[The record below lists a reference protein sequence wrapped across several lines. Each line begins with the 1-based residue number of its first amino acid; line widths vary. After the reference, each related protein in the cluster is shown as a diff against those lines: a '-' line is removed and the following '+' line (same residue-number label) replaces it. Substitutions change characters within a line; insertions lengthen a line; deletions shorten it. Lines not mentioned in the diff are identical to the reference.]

1 MKIKRIVLIILLL
14 LLPALALEYTSRPSP
29 SGPEVYFLDVGQ
41 GDAILIR
48 NSSGKNILIDGGPD
62 ELVLEKIGRIL
73 PYTDRKIDVMI
84 LTHPHADHLI
94 GLIAILK
101 RYQVDNVI
109 YTGANYSDAS
119 YRHFKELISQKASK
133 ITLAQSDISLDLDN
147 NCSLD
152 ILFPFTSLS
161 DQDFKN
167 INNSSIVSELGC
179 GQNKILLT
187 GDAEKEVEKDLLE
200 NYPDLQAQVLK
211 LGHHGSKTAST
222 LEFLEQVNPNLAI
235 ILVGKDNKYNLPSPE
250 ILENLQELGPK
261 VIRTDIDGGLKIW
274 LSETGLN
281 YQKL

>member
-1 MKIKRIVLIILLL
+1 MKIKRIFLILLLL
-14 LLPALALEYTSRPSP
+14 LLPALVLEYTSKPSL
-29 SGPEVYFLDVGQ
+29 SGLEVYFLDVGQ

-48 NSSGKNILIDGGPD
+48 NSFGQNILIDGGPD
-62 ELVLEKIGRIL
+62 ELILEKIGRIL
-73 PYTDRKIDVMI
+73 PYTDRQIDVMI

-94 GLIAILK
+94 GLIAVLK

-109 YTGANYSDAS
+109 YTGANYSNAS
-119 YRHFKELISQKASK
+119 YRYFRELISQKVPR
-133 ITLAQSDISLDLDN
+133 ITLAESNISLDLGDDCYLN
-147 NCSLD
+147 
-152 ILFPFTSLS
+152 ILFPFTDISG
-161 DQDFKN
+161 QDFKN

-179 GQNKILLT
+179 GANKILLT

-222 LEFLEQVNPNLAI
+222 LEFLEQVNPSLAI

-250 ILENLQELGPK
+250 TLENLKELGLK
-261 VIRTDIDGGLKIW
+261 VIRTDIAGGLKIW
-274 LSETGLN
+274 LTETGLN

>member
-1 MKIKRIVLIILLL
+1 MKIKRIVLITLLL
-14 LLPALALEYTSRPSP
+14 ILPALVLKYSSKPSP
-29 SGPEVYFLDVGQ
+29 AGLEVYFLDVGQ

-48 NSSGKNILIDGGPD
+48 NSQGKNILIDGGPD

-73 PYTDRKIDVMI
+73 PYTDRQINVMI

-94 GLIAILK
+94 GLIAVLK

-119 YRHFKELISQKASK
+119 YRYFRELISQKVPK
-133 ITLAQSDISLDLDN
+133 ITLAESNISLDLGD

-152 ILFPFTSLS
+152 ILFPLTNISE
-161 DQDFKN
+161 QDFKN
-167 INNSSIVSELGC
+167 INNSSIVAELGC
-179 GQNKILLT
+179 GANKILLT

-200 NYPDLQAQVLK
+200 NYPNIQARVLK

-222 LEFLEQVNPNLAI
+222 LKFLEQVNPSLAI

-250 ILENLQELGPK
+250 TLENLQELGPK
-261 VIRTDIDGGLKIW
+261 VMRTDIDGGLKIW
-274 LSETGLN
+274 LTETELN